1 MLMAVKGNLKLMF
14 LGIKYNIMKCMENK
28 VAFATSVIMMIFN
41 NATFIIQWLTIF
53 AIKESVGGYS
63 LNDVMLFWAVSS
75 GANGLAHI
83 FFNGVNKIP
92 QYIEEGKLDAFLTT
106 PKNPLC
112 YVLSSSTEPSA
123 WGDLIYGYIAL
134 IIFNFSIKNILLYSI
149 LIIFGALIYASIIC
163 MFNTLTFIFYKSS
176 EVTGVITSAL
186 LNSSLYPDVIFGR
199 AVKIIFFTIVP
210 SGFACWIP
218 VHLIMSFNPIN
229 LIILI
234 VATIIFVSLAFILF
248 NKGLKHYSSS
258 NLMGARS

>member
-1 MLMAVKGNLKLMF
+1 MLTAVKGNLKLMF

-53 AIKESVGGYS
+53 AIKESVGGYT

-75 GANGLAHI
+75 GAYGLAHI

-163 MFNTLTFIFYKSS
+163 IFNTLTFIFYKSS

-248 NKGLKHYSSS
+248 NQGLKRYSSS